1 MGSIYKIEFPNEKH
15 YIGLTS
21 QSLTQRYYEHKCGAK
36 NITNTKI
43 LYKALR
49 KYDMVDTFELI
60 EIDTADTEE
69 ELCAK
74 EIMYIFEYNS
84 HYIDG
89 NGYNMT
95 YGGEGNNG
103 YVFTDEVKQRMSE
116 KKKQYHMD
124 NPDAG
129 KQRGERTK
137 QHYIDNPDAGKQ
149 MSEIKK
155 QFYIDNPDA
164 RKQLSERIKKHYE
177 DNPDARKQLS
187 EKKKQYHMDNP
198 DAGKQQGERTKQYYK
213 THGAREKH
221 TERMK
226 KRFVDNPELR
236 KQMSETTKQSHIDNP
251 ELRVKISE
259 SVKQHYIN
267 NPYARKQLSEKK
279 KQFHKDNP
287 EAIYKNLDARGSN
300 KQFHVFTTGGEFIK
314 TFTYQSD
321 AQKYLQSKYNL
332 TKKIYISS
340 VLRGEQKSSAGFI
353 FKYKV

>member
-15 YIGLTS
+15 YIGLTT

-49 KYDMVDTFELI
+49 KYDMVDTFELV
-60 EIDTADTEE
+60 EVDTAETVD
-69 ELCAK
+69 ELIEK
-74 EIMYIFEYNS
+74 EIEYIKIFNS
-84 HYIDG
+84 YYKNKH
-89 NGYNMT
+89 GYNMT
-95 YGGEGNNG
+95 LGGEGVNG
-103 YVFTDEVKQRMSE
+103 YVFTDEVKQ
-116 KKKQYHMD
+116 
-124 NPDAG
+124 
-129 KQRGERTK
+129 
-137 QHYIDNPDAGKQ
+137 Q

-155 QFYIDNPDA
+155 Q
-164 RKQLSERIKKHYE
+164 
-177 DNPDARKQLS
+177 
-187 EKKKQYHMDNP
+187 YHIDNP
-198 DAGKQQGERTKQYYK
+198 DAGKQQGERTKQHYIDNPDARKQMSEIKKQYHIDNPDAGKQQGERTKQHYIDNPDARKQLSEIKKQYHIDNPEAGEEHRRKLKQYY
-213 THGAREKH
+213 TNPDAIEKH

-259 SVKQHYIN
+259 SVKQHYID
-267 NPYARKQLSEKK
+267 NPDARKQLSEKK

-287 EAIYKNLDARGSN
+287 EAIYKNLDAKGHN

-314 TFTYQSD
+314 TFTYQLD

-332 TKKIYISS
+332 TKKIDISC
-340 VLRGEQKSSAGFI
+340 VLRGKQKSSAGFI

>member
-129 KQRGERTK
+129 KQQGERTK
-137 QHYIDNPDAGKQ
+137 QHYI
-149 MSEIKK
+149 
-155 QFYIDNPDA
+155 
-164 RKQLSERIKKHYE
+164 

-187 EKKKQYHMDNP
+187 EKKKQFYIDNP
-198 DAGKQQGERTKQYYK
+198 D
-213 THGAREKH
+213 AREKH

-267 NPYARKQLSEKK
+267 NPDARKQLSEKK